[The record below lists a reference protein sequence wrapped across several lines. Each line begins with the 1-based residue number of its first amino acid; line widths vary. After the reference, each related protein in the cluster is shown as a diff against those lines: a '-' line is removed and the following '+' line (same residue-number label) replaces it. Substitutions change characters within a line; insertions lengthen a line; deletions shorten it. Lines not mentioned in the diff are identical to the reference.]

1 MDSAAKEIA
10 RRLLTMEKKLSAIYS
25 RANKEVGTK
34 LKEYLKSIEPQEAKL
49 KDAIKGAK
57 SAEEAAKAEEAYK
70 VFVTNKTLRNGR
82 FLALEQQMAR
92 ELSAVNETAMEYI
105 NGQMPYIYAT
115 HYNAVGRDI
124 ASQLQGYSFELVDAA
139 TVKSLATKDE
149 TLLPYKVVDGK
160 KDIRWNTQ
168 AVNSEVLQGILQ
180 GESIGDISKRLT
192 HVTEMNLSSAVRNAR
207 TSTTSAENRGRMD
220 SYREAEEKG
229 VKLHKIWQAT
239 DDSRT
244 REAHIELDGQEREI
258 DEPFENSLGEI
269 MYPGDPNA
277 DAANVY
283 NCRCTMITKVLGFSK
298 G

>member
-10 RRLLTMEKKLSAIYS
+10 RRLLMMEKKLSAIYS

-124 ASQLQGYSFELVDAA
+124 ASQVKGYSFELVDAS

-168 AVNSEVLQGILQ
+168 AVNSEVLQGVLQ

-192 HVTEMNLSSAVRNAR
+192 HVTEMNLTSAIRNAR

-220 SYREAEEKG
+220 SYHNAEEKG
-229 VKLHKIWQAT
+229 IILRKVWLAT
-239 DDSRT
+239 NDSRT

-283 NCRCTMITKVLGFSK
+283 NCRCTMITKVLGFAK